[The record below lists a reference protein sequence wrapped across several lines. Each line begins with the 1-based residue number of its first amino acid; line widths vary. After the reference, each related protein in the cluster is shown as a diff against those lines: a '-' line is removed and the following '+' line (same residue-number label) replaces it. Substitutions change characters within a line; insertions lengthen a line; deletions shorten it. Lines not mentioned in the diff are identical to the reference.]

1 MPGCDPSPSKGVLL
15 DERILM
21 QTLAAF
27 PTTALTAPAAPTPWD
42 MRRRVESR
50 AVSLITTR

>member
-1 MPGCDPSPSKGVLL
+1 
-15 DERILM
+15 M
-21 QTLAAF
+21 QTLAAI

-42 MRRRVESR
+42 LRRRVESR